1 MFNSYPQIQKY
12 VIDPY
17 YEERGEINPEY
28 GYLSSEDSEETVFV
42 DKGGEEAPIESK
54 KSGKK
59 KNKTIS

>member
-17 YEERGEINPEY
+17 YEERGEVNPEY
-28 GYLSSEDSEETVFV
+28 GVYSAEDEDDILFV

-54 KSGKK
+54 KTKQK